1 MLRFLVVALAWI
13 VVGQQIATAQP
24 LAFSNFLASKE
35 QDIGGRIGVM
45 AIDIQSG
52 RTWQYRPHERF
63 PMMST
68 FKPLACAHMLTLA
81 EKGKLDPNDPIPIH
95 ETDLVPYAPVTAG
108 LVGGKGLSLM
118 ELCEATLRTSDNVAA
133 NLILRATGGP
143 LALTEYLRSL
153 GDQITRLD
161 RVEVDLN
168 EAKPGDPRDTTTPA
182 AMVAL
187 LKKLLLGQ
195 GLSETVQ
202 EQLKKWMIANAV
214 SDTMLRSVL
223 PEGWSIADR
232 SGAGQNGSRAI
243 SAVVW
248 KNDGAPVVVAIYVTQ
263 ARADISKLN
272 AVTAEIGSQ
281 LFQAITVLPPVHD

>member
-243 SAVVW
+243 SALVW

>member
-1 MLRFLVVALAWI
+1 MLRFLAI
-13 VVGQQIATAQP
+13 VIVWAYWGQQAGAQP
-24 LAFSNFLASKE
+24 LAFSEFLASKE

-45 AIDIQSG
+45 AVDISSG

-81 EKGKLDPNDPIPIH
+81 EKGAIDPGAPIPIL
-95 ETDLVPYAPVTAG
+95 ETDLVPYAPVTDE
-108 LVGGKGLSLM
+108 LVGENGMSLM

-143 LALTEYLRSL
+143 LALTGYIRSL

-161 RVEVDLN
+161 RVEVELN
-168 EAKPGDPRDTTTPA
+168 EAKPGDSRDTTTPA
-182 AMVAL
+182 AMVGL
-187 LKKLLLGQ
+187 LIQLLLDQ
-195 GLSETVQ
+195 GLGETAR
-202 EQLKKWMIANAV
+202 EQLKEWMIANAV

-223 PEGWSIADR
+223 PDGWQIADR

-248 KNDGAPVVVAIYVTQ
+248 KSDKTPVLVGIYVTQ
-263 ARADISKLN
+263 SEVDMATLN
-272 AVTAEIGSQ
+272 TTIATIGGQ
-281 LFQAITVLPPVHD
+281 IFNAIATNLQ